1 MPRQRSQK
9 KKDSMAYYN
18 KEIIDKVK
26 KIDVLSYL
34 SIFEPDNLVKYNRD
48 TYCTKDH
55 DSLKISNGMWY
66 WFSKGIG
73 GVNALD
79 YLMKVNGNTF
89 LEAMDILVSKVNDIT
104 PIERKKEYSVPKNIV
119 LPEKNSDNNKA
130 VSYLLSRGI
139 DRKIIDKCIKNN
151 LIYEDK
157 YHNVVFLGYDK
168 NDDVRY
174 AFIRGSNKTRF
185 MKEAYGSHKA
195 FSFRLDSLNEDG
207 ELHLFES
214 AIDLLSYAT
223 LYPDYEDKNLLSLA
237 GIYQPQ
243 KNLEESNMPLVLN
256 YYLNQHPKIKKIY
269 LHLDNDEA
277 GRSATKALLLLLNKN
292 YEVINEPSKYGKDFN
307 DYLLKIKQLNKNDK
321 ERWKWKI
328 IV

>member
-1 MPRQRSQK
+1 MN
-9 KKDSMAYYN
+9 YYN

-26 KIDVLSYL
+26 KIDVVSYL
-34 SIFEPDNLVKYNRD
+34 SIFEPDNLVKFNRD
-48 TYCTKDH
+48 TYCTKEH

-104 PIERKKEYSVPKNIV
+104 PIERKKEETLPKKIV
-119 LPEKNSDNNKA
+119 LPEKNINNNK
-130 VSYLLSRGI
+130 VISYLLSRGI
-139 DRKIIDKCIKNN
+139 SRNIIDKCINN
-151 LIYEDK
+151 DLIYEDK

-168 NDDVRY
+168 NDEVRY
-174 AFIRGSNKTRF
+174 AFIRGTNKTRF

-195 FSFRLDSLNEDG
+195 FSFRLNSLSEDA

-223 LYPDYEDKNLLSLA
+223 LYSDYEEKNLLSLA

-243 KNLEESNMPLVLN
+243 KNLEDSNMPLVLN
-256 YYLNQHPKIKKIY
+256 YYLNQHPNIKTIY

-277 GRSATKALLLLLNKN
+277 GRSATKALLLLLQKR
-292 YEVINEPSKYGKDFN
+292 YEVIDEPSKYGKDFN
-307 DYLLKIKQLNKNDK
+307 DFLVKEKQLNINDK
-321 ERWKWKI
+321 ER
-328 IV
+328 